1 MITIVSGTNRNGSN
15 SLKLAKEYQRLLLE
29 KGERAEIFS
38 LEGVNLLKRDG
49 AFEKIENEIIKPTS
63 HFIFI
68 IPEYNGSFPGVV
80 KLLFDTSSSH
90 EIWFHKKALLTGN
103 STGRAGNLRGMD
115 HLADILN
122 FMKITVHP
130 NKLPLSQVNKL
141 LDREGVLTD
150 PGTLSAIH
158 TQVDEFLNW
167 MKN

>member
-1 MITIVSGTNRNGSN
+1 MITIVSGTNRKGSN
-15 SLKLAKEYQRLLLE
+15 SLKLAKEYQRVLLE
-29 KGERAEIFS
+29 KGRTAGIFS
-38 LEGVNLLKRDG
+38 LEGLNLLERDK
-49 AFEKIENEIIKPTS
+49 AFEKIENDIIKPTTD
-63 HFIFI
+63 FIFI

-80 KLLFDTSSSH
+80 KLLFDTSKSH
-90 EIWFHKKALLTGN
+90 EIWFHKKALLTGD

-141 LDREGVLTD
+141 IDENGVLTD
-150 PGTLSAIH
+150 HATLTAIS
-158 TQVDEFLNW
+158 TQLDEFLSW

>member
-1 MITIVSGTNRNGSN
+1 MITIVSGTNRKGSN
-15 SLKLAKEYQRLLLE
+15 SLKLAKEYQKVLLE
-29 KGERAEIFS
+29 KGESAEIFS

-49 AFEKIENEIIKPTS
+49 AFEKIENEIIKPTT

-141 LDREGVLTD
+141 LDHEGVLAD

-158 TQVDEFLNW
+158 SQVDEFLSW